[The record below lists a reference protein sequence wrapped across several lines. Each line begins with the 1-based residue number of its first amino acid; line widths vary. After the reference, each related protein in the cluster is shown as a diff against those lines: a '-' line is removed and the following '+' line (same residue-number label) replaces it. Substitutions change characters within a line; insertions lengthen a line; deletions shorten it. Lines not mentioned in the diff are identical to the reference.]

1 MTKSQR
7 EMQYTAVEQLELSG
21 LRDVRQNVVDEIKQR
36 IEQDGYDPARPM
48 RVLQNGDGYV
58 VADGNHRLQALRELN
73 EDNSAVVPKKV
84 PTVVE
89 KDADIVAVSVEANE
103 NESTFAE
110 QDLFDYLDYIDRLR
124 DDHTQAEI
132 AERLGWNRDKV
143 AKRSRLLNEIVP
155 KVLEYARK
163 HQSGRGTK
171 DVPFGTF
178 TEGWFRSSGI
188 YDLTASWAKM
198 DEDEPKHA
206 QMRFMEWFC
215 NDKKC
220 DASSGQID
228 SKIDSLKDI
237 QNQLQYVENNL
248 KESVDDD
255 KRQSLLAEVKNN
267 EYTTPQLEDA
277 VENLNRQ
284 TKNQYHYGADAL
296 DELAKIDDN
305 SIDVV
310 VTDPPWGVEF
320 ESRRGTDN
328 PDYDTDK
335 EQTLAYLDEVFEELK
350 RVVKANGHLYIFFPI
365 AHYCEFQELA
375 GQYFDV
381 AEMPLMWVKNNHAPA
396 GDETGFEDRYAP
408 QYEPIYICRME
419 KGDQRKL
426 TKKVSPNVLQYD
438 RPGGDRWH
446 DSQKPIPL
454 LEDIITNVTGKHEK
468 VLDPFAGS
476 GSTLLAAAKNG
487 RHYIGVEKNE
497 DYEGEFVKH
506 LREVENE

>member
-1 MTKSQR
+1 MSDAKR
-7 EMQYTAVEQLELSG
+7 EMQYTPVDQLELSG
-21 LRDVRQNVVDEIKQR
+21 LRDVRQNVVDEIKER
-36 IEQDGYDPARPM
+36 IDQDGYDPARPM
-48 RVLQNGDGYV
+48 RVIENGDGYV
-58 VADGNHRLQALRELN
+58 VADGNHRLQALRELQD
-73 EDNSAVVPKKV
+73 ESADVVPEQV

-124 DDHTQAEI
+124 DDHTQEEI
-132 AERLGWNRDKV
+132 AERLGWSESKV
-143 AKRSRLLNEIVP
+143 KNHSRLINNTVTE
-155 KVLEYARK
+155 VLDFARNR
-163 HQSGRGTK
+163 QSGRVT
-171 DVPFGTF
+171 DEVTNVTF
-178 TEGWFRSSGI
+178 TEGWFRNSGI
-188 YDLTASWAKM
+188 YDLTDLWAKSG
-198 DEDEPKHA
+198 ENAPKHA
-206 QMRFMEWFC
+206 QIRFMEWFC
-215 NDKKC
+215 DTKNC
-220 DASSGQID
+220 DASSGQIEN
-228 SKIDSLKDI
+228 KVESLKDI

-255 KRQSLLAEVKNN
+255 KRESLLAEVKNN

-320 ESRRGTDN
+320 ESRRGTNN

-335 EQTLAYLDEVFEELK
+335 EQTLAYLGEVFEELK

-365 AHYCEFQELA
+365 AHYCKFQGLA

-408 QYEPIYICRME
+408 KYEPIYICRME

-426 TKKVSPNVLQYD
+426 TKNVSPNVLQYD

-476 GSTLLAAAKNG
+476 GSTLLAAAKND
-487 RHYIGVEKNE
+487 RHYIGIEKNE
-497 DYEGEFVKH
+497 EYEGEFVKH
-506 LREVENE
+506 LREVE